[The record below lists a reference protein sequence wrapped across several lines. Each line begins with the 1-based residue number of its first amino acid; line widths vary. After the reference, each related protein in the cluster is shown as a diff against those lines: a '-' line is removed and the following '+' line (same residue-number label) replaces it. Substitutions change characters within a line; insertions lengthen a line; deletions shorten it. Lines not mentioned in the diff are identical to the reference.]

1 MNKFFV
7 HIWKCQHPSTAE
19 NSFFITHLLA
29 FQFFQFSF
37 TWLFSVLMTKCKR
50 IFFFKYL
57 HTPRNWQGQ
66 LYEGYYTISC
76 VQYMFSR
83 KVLLEVFSAV
93 QCCSMHVYNSDV
105 FYVSK
110 QKHVSSQPRSSH
122 ISTGKNLQI
131 AVNY

>member
-50 IFFFKYL
+50 IFFFFVSICTHQETGKDSCMKV
-57 HTPRNWQGQ
+57 
-66 LYEGYYTISC
+66 TISR

>member
-1 MNKFFV
+1 MSIFENVNILQQQKIHFSLRICWPSNFF
-7 HIWKCQHPSTAE
+7 
-19 NSFFITHLLA
+19 NFLLHGC
-29 FQFFQFSF
+29 FLSSWQN
-37 TWLFSVLMTKCKR
+37 VKG
-50 IFFFKYL
+50 FFFL
-57 HTPRNWQGQ
+57 SICTHQGT
-66 LYEGYYTISC
+66 GKDSCMKVTISR